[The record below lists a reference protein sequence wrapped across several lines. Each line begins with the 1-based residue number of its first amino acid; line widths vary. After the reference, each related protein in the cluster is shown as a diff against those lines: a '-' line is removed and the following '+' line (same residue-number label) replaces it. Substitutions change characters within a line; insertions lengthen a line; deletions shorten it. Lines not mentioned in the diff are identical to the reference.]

1 MAAIEGS
8 PLTRRT
14 VLTGAAALLVA
25 GITAAP
31 GRAGASGAA
40 QSIRSAAARGG
51 ELLAL
56 IADGGAV
63 EPYAIRRFTVE
74 NDGCVSLGERLPVDL
89 PAGFHPHSM
98 AARGETLWVTG
109 AVDELVKTVTVDNR
123 SDPPLSELGASTDPG
138 EADPALPDGVVDV
151 DVYRARPALLRV
163 QGDRSAFAEL
173 PVPAQIRSGAA
184 TAVALPGRHG
194 LAVAVEGCPDT
205 DLAMITRSHL
215 AFSVDD
221 GRTWRHVPL
230 AEGLGEGYGTVLAAT
245 GDRLVAVTAD
255 GAGTQTIRSGSAL
268 RGGLELVATEDGAG
282 RPIAAVPTDDGEVS
296 VFSDRDGKVSESRF
310 GRSGRVNES
319 SGLECGCAGEVIAI
333 RGLTGAW
340 LELDADTVRARGL

>member
-1 MAAIEGS
+1 M
-8 PLTRRT
+8 TRRT
-14 VLTGAAALLVA
+14 VLTGAAALLAA

-40 QSIRSAAARGG
+40 PSIRSAAARGG

-56 IADGGAV
+56 TADGEAA

-74 NDGCVSLGERLPVDL
+74 DDGCVSLGERLPVDL

-98 AARGETLWVTG
+98 AARGEALWVTG

-123 SDPPLSELGASTDPG
+123 SDPLSEFGASTDPG
-138 EADPALPDGVVDV
+138 EADPALPDGVVDI
-151 DVYRARPALLRV
+151 DVYRARPALLRL

-173 PVPAQIRSGAA
+173 SVPAQIRSGAA
-184 TAVALPGRHG
+184 TAVALPGRRG
-194 LAVAVEGCPDT
+194 LAVAIEGCPDA

-215 AFSVDD
+215 AFSADD

-255 GAGTQTIRSGSAL
+255 GTGTQTMRSGSIL
-268 RGGLELVATEDGAG
+268 RSGLELVATEDGAG
-282 RPIAAVPTDDGEVS
+282 RPMAAVPTADGEVS

-310 GRSGRVNES
+310 GHSGRVNES
-319 SGLECGCAGEVIAI
+319 PGTECGCAGEVVAI
-333 RGLTGAW
+333 RGRTGAW